1 MRSKGGEAHRARDT
15 ARFSGEVT
23 GDAASCQAPARL
35 HRVLEYGDAMTGTR
49 TTRRARER
57 ESPPRSLPDEEVED
71 GWRSFGLRCA
81 TGR

>member
-1 MRSKGGEAHRARDT
+1 MRSKGGEAHRARVT
-15 ARFSGEVT
+15 TRFSSEVT
-23 GDAASCQAPARL
+23 RDAARRRAPAGL
-35 HRVLEYGDAMTGTR
+35 QRVLDYDDAMTGTR

-71 GWRSFGLRCA
+71 GWRSFGLWCA